1 MSDNLIHIGE
11 AQAHYNTA
19 YTRILKYS
27 LEMYHEGLNEHKIIS
42 APEIDMLENKATL
55 QVQKWN
61 DKWTTIS
68 LRKQKLDEKEV
79 NYEEAK
85 TRTDEAI
92 KLLEDIDNILIHT
105 LSIDDTVDWNTLKK
119 KDKFPEAPPPKPEKK
134 SYKNYPPKPLK
145 ESAEFIPQF
154 TIIENIFRSKKDI
167 KIREYELKYNDAIS
181 AWERQKSEID
191 RLNIQIDNDFKKN

>member
-1 MSDNLIHIGE
+1 
-11 AQAHYNTA
+11 
-19 YTRILKYS
+19 
-27 LEMYHEGLNEHKIIS
+27 MYHEGLNEHKIIS

-61 DKWTTIS
+61 DKWATIS

-92 KLLEDIDNILIHT
+92 KLLEDIDNLLIYT

-119 KDKFPEAPPPKPEKK
+119 KDKFPE
-134 SYKNYPPKPLK
+134 
-145 ESAEFIPQF
+145 
-154 TIIENIFRSKKDI
+154 IILPNLRRNHI
-167 KIREYELKYNDAIS
+167 KIILQN
-181 AWERQKSEID
+181 
-191 RLNIQIDNDFKKN
+191 L